1 MTENISFIP
10 IYQFVI
16 IALMIVGIVRIL
28 KWKGI
33 FTDTDQPVFDK
44 LVTELAVPAVIFSIF
59 ATYDF
64 SADTLFPAGIL
75 FLTLISALV
84 ISYTICYLCHFPP
97 KVTGT
102 IVMIS
107 GFGSTAT
114 MAGPILMNLFGS
126 QTAVIEKGL
135 TIGTIGVAFP
145 FFTIGV
151 IIASYFGAQE
161 TGRDVRISDT
171 LKEFLATP
179 IFISFIAGLV
189 AAFLMGYFRI
199 PGAEGFTDIFTHFF
213 TIINLSL
220 NLLIWIAIG
229 LMLRPVKITYFLP
242 LFLLVVCIK
251 LLFEPIIATFFAVS
265 AGVSL
270 INQQILL
277 LESSVPS
284 GAIAAVLASRYGCD
298 SSLAGWMVV
307 GTYIVSLITIPF
319 VFLIFSV

>member
-1 MTENISFIP
+1 MAEMISLIP
-10 IYQFVI
+10 VYQFVI
-16 IALMIVGIVRIL
+16 IALLIVGIMRVL

-33 FTDTDQPVFDK
+33 FNDNDQPVFDK
-44 LVTELAVPAVIFSIF
+44 IVTELAVPAIIFTIF

-64 SADTLFPAGIL
+64 SLDTLYPAGIL
-75 FLTLISALV
+75 FVTLIVALV
-84 ISYTICYLCHFPP
+84 LAYIVCRFCRFPP

-114 MAGPILMNLFGS
+114 MASPLLMDLFSGQVS
-126 QTAVIEKGL
+126 AIDKGL

-151 IIASYFGAQE
+151 LIASYFGAKE
-161 TGRDVRISDT
+161 SGKEVSIAGT

-179 IFISFIAGLV
+179 IFISFVAGVLAAVFLV
-189 AAFLMGYFRI
+189 RLHMPF
-199 PGAEGFTDIFTHFF
+199 AEGFTDVFTHFF
-213 TIINLSL
+213 TIISLSL

-229 LMLRPVKITYFLP
+229 LMLRPIKLAYFLP
-242 LFLLVVCIK
+242 LFLLVIAIK
-251 LLFEPIIATFFAVS
+251 LLFEPVFATYFAIS
-265 AGVSL
+265 AGASVL
-270 INQQILL
+270 NQEMLM

-284 GAIAAVLASRYGCD
+284 GAVAAVLASRYGCD

-307 GTYIVSLITIPF
+307 GTYLVSLITIPL
-319 VFLIFSV
+319 VFFMFP

>member
-1 MTENISFIP
+1 MADTISLLP

-16 IALMIVGIVRIL
+16 IALLIVGIMRVL

-33 FTDTDQPVFDK
+33 FNDSDQPVFDK
-44 LVTELAVPAVIFSIF
+44 IVTELAVPAIIFSIF

-64 SADTLFPAGIL
+64 SPDTLYPAGIL
-75 FLTLISALV
+75 FITLIVALIIAYIV
-84 ISYTICYLCHFPP
+84 CRLCRFPP

-114 MAGPILMNLFGS
+114 MASPILMDLFSGQIS
-126 QTAVIEKGL
+126 TIEKGL

-151 IIASYFGAQE
+151 LIASYFGAKDTE
-161 TGRDVRISDT
+161 KEVSIAGT

-179 IFISFIAGLV
+179 IFISFVVGVLTAVFLV
-189 AAFLMGYFRI
+189 RFHI

-213 TIINLSL
+213 TIISLSL
-220 NLLIWIAIG
+220 NLLLWIAIG
-229 LMLRPVKITYFLP
+229 LMLRPIKLRYFLP
-242 LFLLVVCIK
+242 LFLIVIVIK
-251 LLFEPIIATFFAVS
+251 LLFEPVFATFFAIS
-265 AGVSL
+265 AGASV
-270 INQQILL
+270 INQEMLL

-284 GAIAAVLASRYGCD
+284 GAVAAVLASRYGCD

-307 GTYIVSLITIPF
+307 GTYLVSLITIPLMF
-319 VFLIFSV
+319 FMIPG